1 MKLSTPRNPVPLLT
15 SLVAG
20 FGLGLIIGV
29 IWGQSEATKLVV
41 GFSLVVS
48 AFLIMVYSEIGPL

>member
-1 MKLSTPRNPVPLLT
+1 MKLCTPRNPVPLLT

-41 GFSLVVS
+41 GFSLIVS
-48 AFLIMVYSEIGPL
+48 AFLIMIYSEIGPL

>member
-1 MKLSTPRNPVPLLT
+1 MKLSNPRNPVPLLT

-20 FGLGLIIGV
+20 FGLGLIIGS
-29 IWGQSEATKLVV
+29 IWGQTETAKIVV
-41 GFSLVVS
+41 GFSLIVS

>member
-1 MKLSTPRNPVPLLT
+1 MKLSTTRNPVPLLT

-29 IWGQSEATKLVV
+29 IWGQDDTAKIVV
-41 GFSLVVS
+41 GLSLIIS